1 MVRKVNIMSSISFF
15 HVAVYSESTKVIVE
29 NARKHHPDDFYFLG
43 VDGKH
48 DLKKISEKYNCHY
61 TRFEPVG
68 PLVPPQGW
76 DLDKSLEF
84 LNRFHIACQMAK
96 TSHIIMMEDDVLILK
111 PITINPEWEHAC
123 ADTKIGNVIPE
134 PVHDL
139 IEAHCGKRPTF
150 KQYGAGGGS
159 IFKVKTFL
167 EYYDTNIQWF
177 KKHFDEIQSYY
188 PTIGYVDS
196 FMNVYYFLAGKDYS
210 ANPHRGDTHNHRP
223 GFDYESFISNLPE
236 EIEILN
242 NYKKFYWPTSNEVIT
257 FNTELV

>member
-1 MVRKVNIMSSISFF
+1 MSISFF
-15 HVAVYSESTKVIVE
+15 HMASVYPEATRITIE
-29 NARKHHPDDFYFLG
+29 NARKHHKDNLYFLG
-43 VDGKH
+43 VDGDYDYDKVAEENACVMLH
-48 DLKKISEKYNCHY
+48 YSAIGGPIYPNGYN
-61 TRFEPVG
+61 
-68 PLVPPQGW
+68 
-76 DLDKSLEF
+76 LDKTLRF
-84 LNRFHIACQMAK
+84 LDRFHTACLTSE

-111 PITINPEWEHAC
+111 PITIDPNWEHAC

-139 IEAHCGKRPTF
+139 IEQHCGKRPTF

-167 EYYDTNIQWF
+167 EHYHDNVDWF
-177 KKHFDEIQSYY
+177 KKHFDTIQSYY
-188 PTIGYVDS
+188 PTIGYLDC

-210 ANPHRGDTHNHRP
+210 VNYHRADTHNHKP
-223 GFDYESFISNLPE
+223 GFDYESFISKLSP

-242 NYKKFYWPTSNEVIT
+242 NYKKHYWPHNDEVIT